1 MKNNYTRYQGKSDD
15 TSAGTFVVQT
25 SGNAALTGDALFI
38 RDFNYHGYQLIPI
51 SGSPHQGTFFVEVS
65 NDGANWT
72 PHYSGDFSDTTGSN
86 LSYSNDWLF
95 KYARP
100 VLTGN
105 AGGYYL
111 INEIH
116 GKF

>member
-15 TSAGTFVVQT
+15 IPVGTFVVQT
-25 SGNAALTGDALFI
+25 SGNANLTGDSLVVSS
-38 RDFNYHGYQLIPI
+38 FNRHSYQVIPT
-51 SGSPHQGTFFVEVS
+51 SGTHIGAFEVQTS
-65 NDGANWT
+65 NDGLNWIK
-72 PHYSGDFSDTTGSN
+72 YYDQSFESATGI
-86 LSYSNDWLF
+86 SYSDSWLF

-105 AGGYYL
+105 AGGFYL